1 MRLIDADALEREY
14 RGQFDSVYKNI
25 RDSVSPANFYLE
37 RKASYDKKL
46 VKLEMEAFFEYL
58 HNRPTI
64 DAVPVVRCK
73 DCIHAVDITNLTVAN
88 RCGMEQKNCMRQRG
102 DDGFGFAGVS
112 VVYPDGFC
120 DEGEKSD
127 D

>member
-25 RDSVSPANFYLE
+25 RDSVNPADFYLE

-73 DCIHAVDITNLTVAN
+73 DCKYRQTD
-88 RCGMEQKNCMRQRG
+88 NCPMYHEDWFDY
-102 DDGFGFAGVS
+102 DDGYGYYTS
-112 VVYPDGFC
+112 DLIIKDMTKDEGFC
-120 DEGEKSD
+120 YFGARMDGEAD
-127 D
+127 G